1 MSPAPTFGD
10 YWNLKARSSF
20 ELTGPVDQS
29 RLEINPKHSPLNS
42 SRIGACPLPD
52 SATVTKTI
60 HLRHAD
66 VRGFSR
72 LAIDATLGLT
82 RLVETMHHNIARTP
96 APLGTYTQE
105 PTRGITG
112 LVYRTI
118 QGTTRLVGSGID
130 ALLGQL
136 TPLLA
141 QEPVASSSKREA
153 VLAALNGV
161 LGDHLAASDNP
172 LAIPMTLRRDGYPL
186 VLAKSDL
193 ATRLPDASGKI
204 LLLVHGLCMNDL
216 QWRRN
221 GHDHGETLAKT
232 GGFTPLYLHYNS
244 GEHISKNGHAL
255 ADLLETLLRAW
266 PVPVE
271 QLVIVGHSMGGLV
284 ARSACHY
291 GKLAQHAWLGHLQQM
306 VFLGTPHHGAPLER
320 GGNWVNVMLETS
332 PYSAALARLAKI
344 RSAGITDL
352 RHGSILDE
360 DWQHGDRFAHTQA
373 HKHAVSLPPGVRCY
387 AVGVVIAKTPG
398 ELSEPLL
405 GDGLVPLHSALGR
418 HTDKNRSLRIPA
430 SRRWVGYGM
439 NHLDL
444 LDRPEV
450 CEQLLGW
457 LC

>member
-1 MSPAPTFGD
+1 M
-10 YWNLKARSSF
+10 
-20 ELTGPVDQS
+20 
-29 RLEINPKHSPLNS
+29 
-42 SRIGACPLPD
+42 
-52 SATVTKTI
+52 TKKVHI
-60 HLRHAD
+60 RHAD

-96 APLGTYTQE
+96 GPLGKYTQE
-105 PTRGITG
+105 PTQGITG

-141 QEPVASSSKREA
+141 QEPAASSIKREA

-161 LGDHLAASDNP
+161 LGDHLAASANP
-172 LAIPMTLRRDGYPL
+172 LAIPMALRRDGHPL
-186 VLAKSDL
+186 VLDKQDL
-193 ATRLPDASGKI
+193 VASLPDAKGKI

-221 GHDHGETLAKT
+221 GHDHGEALAQEA
-232 GGFTPLYLHYNS
+232 GFTPLYLHYNS
-244 GEHISKNGHAL
+244 GEHVSNNGHAF
-255 ADLLETLLRAW
+255 ADLLETLLQAW

-284 ARSACHY
+284 TRSACHY
-291 GKLAQHAWLGHLQQM
+291 GRLAKHAWLRHLQQM

-320 GGNWVNVMLETS
+320 GGNWVNIMLEAS

-373 HKHAVSLPPGVRCY
+373 HKHAVSLPPEVRCY
-387 AVGVVIAKTPG
+387 AVGVVIAKAPG
-398 ELSEPLL
+398 DLSEPLL
-405 GDGLVPLHSALGR
+405 GDGLVPLRSALGQ
-418 HTDKNRSLRIPA
+418 HTDKNRTLRFPA
-430 SRRWVGYGM
+430 TQRWVGYGM
-439 NHLDL
+439 NHMDL
-444 LDRPEV
+444 LDSTAV
-450 CEQLLGW
+450 YEQLRGW
-457 LC
+457 LH